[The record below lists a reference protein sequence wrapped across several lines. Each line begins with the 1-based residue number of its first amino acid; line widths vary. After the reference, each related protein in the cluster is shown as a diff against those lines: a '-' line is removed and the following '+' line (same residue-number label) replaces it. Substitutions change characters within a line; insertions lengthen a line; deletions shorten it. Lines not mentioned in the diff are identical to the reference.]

1 MSHVFMIQGTAAPL
15 KERVR
20 RSGPTVF
27 FGQPRSAVLCYQGE
41 NPAHGAVMRLEIPY
55 GTGLVTVGLDDAN
68 VAGVVRATR
77 MGCSDEHE
85 ILTRALSSPVDSV
98 PLGDFLKGSR
108 DAIVIV
114 NDAKRATP
122 TARLLQLIRPELARV
137 AELTFVIATGT
148 HRPPTSA
155 ERARILGD
163 AADMPGARVLVH
175 DSRNPDD
182 MTHLGRTARGTEV
195 HLNRVV
201 TDASRIV
208 VIGSV
213 EPHYFAGFTGG
224 RKAFLPGVAAFETV
238 RQNHSHA
245 LDPASSLMALDGNPV
260 HEDML
265 DALALLG
272 DRPVFSI
279 MTVIDGE
286 HRVCAASAGDIHG
299 AFDAAVSGAREMFS
313 VDVPGRCDVV
323 VAVARSPIDSDLYQ
337 AHKAIESARL
347 ALVAGGILILIA
359 ACGEGL
365 GNDSF
370 VEQLRSAAS
379 PEDVVG
385 LIGERYSL
393 GDHKAVKLAELV
405 TRGEVWAVTELPDET
420 IESIFF
426 RPCAD
431 IQSALNAALAKR
443 GPGARVLFLMD
454 AGTTVPRLP

>member
-1 MSHVFMIQGTAAPL
+1 
-15 KERVR
+15 
-20 RSGPTVF
+20 
-27 FGQPRSAVLCYQGE
+27 
-41 NPAHGAVMRLEIPY
+41 MRLEIPY
-55 GTGLVTVGLDDAN
+55 DTGLVTVELDDAN
-68 VAGVVRATR
+68 VAGVVHAAE
-77 MGCSDEHE
+77 MESGDERE
-85 ILTRALSSPVDSV
+85 ILAMALSSPVDSV
-98 PLGDFLKGSR
+98 PLGAFLEGSR
-108 DAIVIV
+108 DAVVIV

-122 TARLLQLIRPELARV
+122 TARLLQLIRPELAGV
-137 AELTFVIATGT
+137 AELTFIVATGT
-148 HRPPTSA
+148 HRPPTPEEKA
-155 ERARILGD
+155 KILGD
-163 AADMPGARVLVH
+163 AAEIPGARVVVH
-175 DSRNPDD
+175 DSRDPEG

-195 HLNRVV
+195 HLNRLV

-245 LDPASSLMALDGNPV
+245 LDPASCFMALDGNPV

-272 DRPVFSI
+272 DKPIFSI

-286 HRVCAASAGDIHG
+286 RRVCAASTGDIHG
-299 AFDAAVSGAREMFS
+299 AFHAAVSGAREMFS
-313 VDVPGRCDVV
+313 VAVPGRCDIV

-347 ALVAGGILILIA
+347 ALVAGGILILVA

-370 VEQLRSAAS
+370 VEQLRSTDS
-379 PEDVVG
+379 PEDVARR
-385 LIGERYSL
+385 IGERYSL
-393 GDHKAVKLAELV
+393 GDHKAIKLAELV
-405 TRGEVWAVTELPDET
+405 MKAEIWAVTGLPDET
-420 IESIFF
+420 VESIFF
-426 RPCAD
+426 HPCANV
-431 IQSALNAALAKR
+431 QSALNAALAKR

>member
-1 MSHVFMIQGTAAPL
+1 
-15 KERVR
+15 
-20 RSGPTVF
+20 
-27 FGQPRSAVLCYQGE
+27 
-41 NPAHGAVMRLEIPY
+41 
-55 GTGLVTVGLDDAN
+55 
-68 VAGVVRATR
+68 
-77 MGCSDEHE
+77 
-85 ILTRALSSPVDSV
+85 
-98 PLGDFLKGSR
+98 
-108 DAIVIV
+108 
-114 NDAKRATP
+114 
-122 TARLLQLIRPELARV
+122 
-137 AELTFVIATGT
+137 
-148 HRPPTSA
+148 
-155 ERARILGD
+155 
-163 AADMPGARVLVH
+163 MPGARVVVH
-175 DSRNPDD
+175 DSRSPDD
-182 MTHLGRTARGTEV
+182 VTHLGCTARGTEV
-195 HLNRVV
+195 HLNTLV

-245 LDPASSLMALDGNPV
+245 LDPASCFMALDGNPV

-272 DRPVFSI
+272 DRPIFSL
-279 MTVIDGE
+279 MTVIDDE
-286 HRVCAASAGDIHG
+286 RRVRAASAGDIHG
-299 AFDAAVSGAREMFS
+299 AFHAAVSSAREMFS
-313 VDVPGRCDVV
+313 VDVPGRCDIV
-323 VAVARSPIDSDLYQ
+323 VAVARSPVDSDLYQ

-347 ALVAGGILILIA
+347 ALEPGGILILVA
-359 ACGEGL
+359 ECGEGL

-370 VEQLRSAAS
+370 VEQLRAAGS
-379 PEDVVG
+379 PEDVAG

-405 TRGEVWAVTELPDET
+405 MRAEVWAVTELPDET
-420 IESIFF
+420 VESIFF